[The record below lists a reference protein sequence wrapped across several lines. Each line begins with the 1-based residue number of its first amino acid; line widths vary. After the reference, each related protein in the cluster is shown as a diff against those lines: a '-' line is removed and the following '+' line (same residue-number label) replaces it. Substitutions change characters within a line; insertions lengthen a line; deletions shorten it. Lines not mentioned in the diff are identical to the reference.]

1 MSLWSLGTKIQK
13 HSNLDQIAK
22 VGEGPLACGLLRLPN
37 GGGCQWACLFSNRG
51 CGIQSLRFLWSS
63 LLIADCG
70 DVAINRLCFRTGI

>member
-37 GGGCQWACLFSNRG
+37 GGGCQWACLFLMGAVEFRAADF
-51 CGIQSLRFLWSS
+51 CGLPF
-63 LLIADCG
+63 
-70 DVAINRLCFRTGI
+70 